1 MSEDEYVQMISKQ
14 WGGIKVHDE
23 DRIHDKWVE
32 SRIKCECDSTPVWNE
47 FLQKYPDV
55 KVSGQD
61 VEWTSRVLAPLWYE
75 RDCFTVN
82 GKKDKSETKTKNN
95 NHWRKDAPEDIH
107 CLVHGPD
114 CEWGKNI
121 EFHPREWMAFVRM
134 GNRSKLISKEFKI
147 CLL

>member
-32 SRIKCECDSTPVWNE
+32 IRKKCERDSTPVWNE
-47 FLQKYPDV
+47 LLQKYPDV

-61 VEWTSRVLAPLWYE
+61 VEWTPRALAPLWYE
-75 RDCFTVN
+75 RDYLTVN

-95 NHWRKDAPEDIH
+95 NHWRKHAPEDIH
-107 CLVHGPD
+107 FLVHGPD
-114 CEWGKNI
+114 
-121 EFHPREWMAFVRM
+121 
-134 GNRSKLISKEFKI
+134 
-147 CLL
+147 